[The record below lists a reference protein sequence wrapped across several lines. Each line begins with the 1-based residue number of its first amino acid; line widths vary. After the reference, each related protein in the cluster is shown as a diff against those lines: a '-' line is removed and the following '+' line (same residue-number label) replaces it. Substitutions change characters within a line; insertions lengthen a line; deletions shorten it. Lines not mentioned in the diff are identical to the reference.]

1 MAENQDDFLDRN
13 LLEMVKL
20 YSLNVKYVEKC
31 IPEEID
37 SICSQRKR
45 FFEVCLELNFQYSK
59 VMNKLF
65 ADQKEI
71 DFELE

>member
-1 MAENQDDFLDRN
+1 MAENQDDFMDKN

-20 YSLNVKYVEKC
+20 YSLNVKYAEKC
-31 IPEEID
+31 SPEEID
-37 SICSQRKR
+37 SICNRRKR

-65 ADQKEI
+65 VNQKEI
-71 DFELE
+71 DFEIV